1 MSAGR
6 VYVAA
11 AALGVLL
18 VLPAGCGGKGPGPAP
33 APSPSASPSPAATPT
48 FLPIKLRSTSSGS
61 KYIYLTKQK
70 NNRKVYVLRADS
82 QTGEYFGQDTGRS
95 DFTNPHVTFF
105 DPEGRMMVADAPRG
119 TVLEKD
125 KSVVMSGGVHARTQN
140 GMTLTCDTLRYYDE
154 TQMMHGEG
162 NVVLTSPEGEQLRG
176 EEIDADIRL
185 STVHVSGGPGA

>member
-1 MSAGR
+1 VTARRGFSAG
-6 VYVAA
+6 
-11 AALGVLL
+11 AALGAFLILL
-18 VLPAGCGGKGPGPAP
+18 TGCGGKGPES
-33 APSPSASPSPAATPT
+33 APSPSPSPAPTRT
-48 FLPIKLRSTSSGS
+48 FLPIKLRSTSVGS

-82 QTGEYFGQDTGRS
+82 QTGEYFGQNTGRS
-95 DFTNPHVTFF
+95 DFTHPHVTFF
-105 DPEGRMMVADAPRG
+105 DAQGRTMVADAPRG

-125 KSVVMSGGVHARTQN
+125 KSVVMSGGVRARTQA
-140 GMTLTCDTLRYYDE
+140 GMTLSCDTLHYNDE

-176 EEIDADIRL
+176 ERIDADLHL